1 MYLARYISNSSIV
14 KETKFGLL
22 LIGNC
27 TMIPN
32 ALIRNLPE
40 GSSRNFFFRST
51 TSFVNHPAGSSVK
64 SVLFRRDHKILTY
77 FEV

>member
-1 MYLARYISNSSIV
+1 MYLARYIPNSSIV

-40 GSSRNFFFRST
+40 GSSRNFFFT

-64 SVLFRRDHKILTY
+64 SVF
-77 FEV
+77 FEEITKF